1 MKISLLIQREPFGE
15 ILARTLSDFFQSR
28 FGVPRMV
35 EWWETQSSG
44 NPNSNSQI
52 WFCNPYLNAIFVPE
66 VRKEV
71 FLPVIQ
77 EFSRSTKWWRRP
89 FQKVYVDLSAAP
101 MTRRWFARAALEI
114 SPPLAGAENL
124 LMLGG
129 NHHIRLLDYNEGVAF
144 VIRKAGFDRELLVN
158 DIHVRRENPYLP
170 SPRIQDIA
178 EDGSWYSEELILGL
192 PVNRLKDI
200 EQGKEA
206 VRSTMVSLLQLYEK
220 TAQRVKADEY
230 ACEIIER
237 IEKRI
242 RESPHFDKETR
253 GDISE
258 NLRSLKK
265 IINSWQSKEI
275 VIAQSHGDFQP
286 ANILLGKEKTWL
298 IDWEYTG
305 KRQVA
310 YDGLVFAL
318 KARFAERL
326 GQRLSQAMA
335 GNLPECEQLMAAIPY
350 AQWQVRDERCTILTL
365 FLLEDMELKVME
377 ACNSMFFGLDQGFGL
392 FWKEVKRAIQVIAGA
407 C

>member
-1 MKISLLIQREPFGE
+1 M
-15 ILARTLSDFFQSR
+15 
-28 FGVPRMV
+28 
-35 EWWETQSSG
+35 
-44 NPNSNSQI
+44 
-52 WFCNPYLNAIFVPE
+52 
-66 VRKEV
+66 
-71 FLPVIQ
+71 PVIQ
-77 EFSRSTKWWRRP
+77 EFSRSDKWWRRP

-101 MTRRWFARAALEI
+101 MTRGWFARAAIEI
-114 SPPLAGAENL
+114 SPPLARAENL
-124 LMLGG
+124 LILGG

-144 VIRKAGFDRELLVN
+144 VIRKAGFDRELLAN

-170 SPRIQDIA
+170 CPRIQDVDD
-178 EDGSWYSEELILGL
+178 DGSWYSEELILGT

-206 VRSTMVSLLQLYEK
+206 VRNTMVFLVRLYEK

-230 ACEIIER
+230 ACEIIAR
-237 IEKRI
+237 IEEQI
-242 RESPHFDKETR
+242 RECLHFDKETR
-253 GDISE
+253 GDLFE
-258 NLRSLKK
+258 DLRPLKK
-265 IINSWQSKEI
+265 IINSWQNKEI

-286 ANILLGKEKTWL
+286 ANILLGDKGTWL

-318 KARFAERL
+318 KVRFTERL
-326 GQRLSQAMA
+326 GQRLSQSMT
-335 GNLPECEQLMAAIPY
+335 GNLQECEQLMAAIPY
-350 AQWQVRDERCTILTL
+350 VQWQDRDERCTILTL

-392 FWKEVKRAIQVIAGA
+392 FLKEVKRAIHVIAGV